1 MLKSN
6 VLPADTYIVMNKTI
20 LSEQDRKTVIMLYQP
35 IIGSIAVSLY
45 LTFWSYLDR
54 NELFSL
60 EWTHHHLMTNMGL
73 KLDDI
78 IEAREKLE
86 GIGLLKTYLKKDHI
100 HNFVY
105 ELYSPLSPS
114 EFINNPILSISL
126 YNNVGKKEYE
136 KVTSYFKTPR
146 VSLKD
151 YEDITC
157 MFSDV
162 FDATSKEQMEMED
175 GTYKQKNKRDLAFI
189 AKIDLASI
197 LGLLP
202 EEYLNIRSVT
212 KETKDLIYKL
222 AFIYHLDDDALLDI
236 IRNSISEKRTI
247 DKKALRENARK
258 YYEFEHSGNLPSI
271 IYKNQPEYLRKPVG
285 DTSKRAK
292 AIYTFETVSPYVF
305 LSSKYKGGKP
315 PKSELFILEYL
326 AVDLDL
332 KPGVINV
339 LIDYVLKINN
349 NKLTK
354 NFVVTVAAQ
363 FKKAGIETVEDAME
377 LAEKEYKMRK
387 KVKEKNHQKVEMKP
401 EWFDKQVKKENME
414 EEEKEELE
422 KMLEGFR

>member
-1 MLKSN
+1 MIKCS
-6 VLPADTYIVMNKTI
+6 VLPADTYVIMNKTM
-20 LSEQDRKTVIMLYQP
+20 LSEQDRKTIIMLYQP
-35 IIGSIAVSLY
+35 IIGSIAISLY

-86 GIGLLKTYLKKDHI
+86 GVGLVKAYLKKDHI
-100 HNFVY
+100 NNLVY

-114 EFINNPILSISL
+114 EFIGNPILSVSL

-146 VSLKD
+146 VNLKD

-162 FDATSKEQMEMED
+162 FDASPKDMMDMED
-175 GTYKQKNKRDLAFI
+175 GSYKRKNKRDLSLI
-189 AKIDLASI
+189 SKIDLGEI

-212 KETKDLIYKL
+212 KEVKDLIYKL
-222 AFIYHLDDDALLDI
+222 AFIYNLDDDNILDI

-247 DKKALRENARK
+247 DKKIIRENARK
-258 YYEFEHSGNLPSI
+258 FYEFEHSGKLPQLL
-271 IYKNQPEYLRKPVG
+271 YKNQPEYLRKPVG

-292 AIYTFETVSPYVF
+292 LIYMFETTSPYTF
-305 LSSKYKGGKP
+305 LSSKYKDSRP
-315 PKSELFILEYL
+315 PKAELTTLESL
-326 AVDLDL
+326 AVDFNL

-339 LIDYVLKINN
+339 ITDYVLRINN

-354 NFVVTVAAQ
+354 NFVLTIAAQ

-377 LAEKEYKMRK
+377 LAEKEHKSRNKVKSFTSK
-387 KVKEKNHQKVEMKP
+387 KVMEKP
-401 EWFDKQVKKENME
+401 DWFDKDIQKENVKDE
-414 EEEKEELE
+414 ERAELE

>member
-6 VLPADTYIVMNKTI
+6 VLPADTYVVMNKTI

-35 IIGSIAVSLY
+35 IIGSVAVSLY

-86 GIGLLKTYLKKDHI
+86 GIGLIKTYLKKDHI

-105 ELYSPLSPS
+105 ELYSPLSPA
-114 EFINNPILSISL
+114 EFIGNPILSVTL

-146 VSLKD
+146 VSLKE

-162 FDATSKEQMEMED
+162 FDTTSKTIIEAED
-175 GTYKQKNKRDLAFI
+175 GTYKQKNKRDLSLI
-189 AKIDLASI
+189 SKIDLSSI

-222 AFIYHLDDDALLDI
+222 AFIYHLDDDSLLDI

-247 DKKALRENARK
+247 DKKLLRDHARK
-258 YYEFEHSGNLPSI
+258 YYEFEHSGKLPSI

-292 AIYTFETVSPYVF
+292 AIYTFETVSPYIF

-315 PKSELFILEYL
+315 PKSELLILEYL

-339 LIDYVLKINN
+339 LVDYILKINSS
-349 NKLTK
+349 KLTK
-354 NFVVTVAAQ
+354 NFAITIAAQ
-363 FKKAGIETVEDAME
+363 FKKAGIETVEDAMQ
-377 LAEKEYKMRK
+377 LAEKEYKTRK
-387 KVKEKNHQKVEMKP
+387 HVKDTKVQKAGIKP
-401 EWFDKQVKKENME
+401 EWFDKNVKKENVK